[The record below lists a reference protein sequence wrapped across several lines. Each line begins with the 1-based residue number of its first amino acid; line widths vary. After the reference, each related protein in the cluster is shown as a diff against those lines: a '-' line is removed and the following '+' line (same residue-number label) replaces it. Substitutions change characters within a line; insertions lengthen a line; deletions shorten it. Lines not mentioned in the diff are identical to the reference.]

1 MIAQLTGTVRHLTTE
16 KVVIEVGG
24 VGYSLSITPRTSSR
38 ITMGSVISIFTTL
51 VVREDSMT
59 LFGFLDAQERDL
71 NETLQTVTGIGP
83 KVALAITG
91 ALSPDELARA
101 IASDDIAAIEKVPGI
116 GRKGAQRLILELKG
130 KLLSDAAPS
139 PQYKSSPVRDQLI
152 AALTGLGFTAK
163 ESDNAINSTFSHL
176 SEEGKDPSDFDVV
189 RNEGRRNEDPRV
201 SFQLPQTGKEV
212 LINGLAGIEDA

>member
-38 ITMGSVISIFTTL
+38 VTMGSVITIFTTL

-91 ALSPDELARA
+91 ALSPEELARA
-101 IASDDIAAIEKVPGI
+101 IASDDIATIEKVPGI

-139 PQYKSSPVRDQLI
+139 PQQKSSPVREQLI

-163 ESDNAINSTFSHL
+163 ESDNAINSTFSHV
-176 SEEGKDPSDFDVV
+176 SEEGRDPSEFDVS
-189 RNEGRRNEDPRV
+189 ELLKMTLQ
-201 SFQLPQTGKEV
+201 SGKR
-212 LINGLAGIEDA
+212 

>member
-38 ITMGSVISIFTTL
+38 VTMGSVITIFTTL

-101 IASDDIAAIEKVPGI
+101 IASDDIATIEKVPGI

-139 PQYKSSPVRDQLI
+139 PQQKSSPVREQLI

-176 SEEGKDPSDFDVV
+176 SEEGRDPSEFDVS
-189 RNEGRRNEDPRV
+189 ELLKMTLQ
-201 SFQLPQTGKEV
+201 SGKR
-212 LINGLAGIEDA
+212 

>member
-1 MIAQLTGTVRHLTTE
+1 MIAQLTGTIRHLTTE

-24 VGYSLSITPRTSSR
+24 VGYALSITPRTSSR
-38 ITMGSVISIFTTL
+38 VTMGSVVTIFTTL
-51 VVREDSMT
+51 VVREDSLT
-59 LFGFLDAQERDL
+59 LFGFLDGQERDL

-101 IASDDIAAIEKVPGI
+101 IASDDIATIEKVPGI

-130 KLLSDAAPS
+130 KLLSDVAPS
-139 PQYKSSPVRDQLI
+139 PQQKNSPVRDQLI

-176 SEEGKDPSDFDVV
+176 SEEGKDPSDFDLS
-189 RNEGRRNEDPRV
+189 ELLKMTLQ
-201 SFQLPQTGKEV
+201 SGKR
-212 LINGLAGIEDA
+212 

>member
-24 VGYSLSITPRTSSR
+24 VGYSISITPRTSSR
-38 ITMGSVISIFTTL
+38 VTMGSVITIFTTL

-101 IASDDIAAIEKVPGI
+101 IAGDDIATIEKVPGI

-130 KLLSDAAPS
+130 KLLSDAATS
-139 PQYKSSPVRDQLI
+139 PQQNSSPVREQLI

-176 SEEGKDPSDFDVV
+176 SEEGKDPSEFDLS
-189 RNEGRRNEDPRV
+189 ELLKLTLQ
-201 SFQLPQTGKEV
+201 SGKR
-212 LINGLAGIEDA
+212 

>member
-38 ITMGSVISIFTTL
+38 VTMGSVITIFTTL

-101 IASDDIAAIEKVPGI
+101 IAGDDIATIEKVPGI

-130 KLLSDAAPS
+130 KLLSDAATS
-139 PQYKSSPVRDQLI
+139 PQQNSSPVREQLI

-176 SEEGKDPSDFDVV
+176 SEEGKDPSEFDLS
-189 RNEGRRNEDPRV
+189 ELLKLTLQ
-201 SFQLPQTGKEV
+201 SGKR
-212 LINGLAGIEDA
+212 

>member
-16 KVVIEVGG
+16 MVVIEVGG

-38 ITMGSVISIFTTL
+38 VTMGSVITIFTTL

-91 ALSPDELARA
+91 ALSPEELARA
-101 IASDDIAAIEKVPGI
+101 IASDDIATIEKVPGI

-139 PQYKSSPVRDQLI
+139 PQQKSSPVREQLI

-163 ESDNAINSTFSHL
+163 ESDNAINSTFSHV
-176 SEEGKDPSDFDVV
+176 SEEGRDPSEFDVS
-189 RNEGRRNEDPRV
+189 ELLKMTLQ
-201 SFQLPQTGKEV
+201 SGKR
-212 LINGLAGIEDA
+212 